1 MFEPW
6 YALVLLIFFSSV
18 FGYHKGSNIGRE
30 GERLT
35 WKAYRRPIAINL
47 VLSLIVFILLGD
59 RMNSL
64 TILTGLGF
72 VNSVGA
78 FYIAAMIAGFQ
89 IGKRQHFKKL
99 QIDHERSSK
108 LKP

>member
-1 MFEPW
+1 
-6 YALVLLIFFSSV
+6 
-18 FGYHKGSNIGRE
+18 
-30 GERLT
+30 
-35 WKAYRRPIAINL
+35 
-47 VLSLIVFILLGD
+47 
-59 RMNSL
+59 MNSL